1 MKVPK
6 LTVSL
11 IADRIW
17 SPGGRLTKPQVID
30 RLRNWTKEGLL
41 VPLGDKNPG
50 TGRHRY
56 YPYTALADVLLLTVL
71 TDAIGL
77 QAVKARA
84 FSDLFHLA
92 KERLKT
98 DPGKDQLILI
108 GLSRHGEPAKTILV
122 RSNALQSELNASD
135 HQVHIVIDLGKIYAS
150 LNPPG
155 A

>member
-1 MKVPK
+1 MKIPK

-11 IADRIW
+11 IAERIW
-17 SPGGRLTKPQVID
+17 SPEGQLTKPQVID

-92 KERLKT
+92 KQRLKT
-98 DPGKDQLILI
+98 DPEKGQLILM
-108 GLSRHGEPAKTILV
+108 GLSRDGQPAKTSVV
-122 RSNALQSELNASD
+122 RSHDLQRELNASD

-150 LNPPG
+150 LNPPK

>member
-1 MKVPK
+1 MILRK

-11 IADRIW
+11 LADRIW
-17 SPGGRLTKPQVID
+17 SPSGNLTKPQLID

-41 VPLGDKNPG
+41 ITTGETNPG

-56 YPYTALADVLLLTVL
+56 YPPWAVADALLLTVL

-77 QAVKARA
+77 PAVKARA
-84 FSDLFHLA
+84 FAELFDLA
-92 KERLKT
+92 KKRLKS
-98 DPGKDQLILI
+98 DPGKDQLILV
-108 GLSRHGEPAKTILV
+108 GLSRDGQPAKTSVV
-122 RSNALQSELNASD
+122 RVSNLQRELSASD
-135 HQVHIVIDLGKIYAS
+135 HQVHILIDLGKIYAT